1 MGAKLTRGGG
11 MSQAIKRLMDVVV
24 ASLGLVLLAP
34 LLAIL
39 AIFIRLTMGGP
50 VLFRQQR
57 PGYRGR
63 TFEIVK
69 FRTMREAAGPG
80 VRELPEELRITPAGR
95 LLRRFSLDELP
106 ELWNIL
112 WGDMSLVGPRPLLME
127 YLPLYTAEQNRRHE
141 VKPGLTGWAQVN
153 RRRLLDMPERC
164 VLDVWYVD
172 HWSLALDL
180 KILAMTTKAVLQ
192 GEGVEPVRPVEGSDA
207 AEERRSP

>member
-1 MGAKLTRGGG
+1 MGPKLARGGG

-34 LLAIL
+34 LLAAL
-39 AIFIRLTMGGP
+39 AILIRLTMGGP
-50 VLFRQQR
+50 VLFRQHR

-69 FRTMREAAGPG
+69 FRTMREETGPG
-80 VRELPEELRITPAGR
+80 GRELPEEQRITPAGR